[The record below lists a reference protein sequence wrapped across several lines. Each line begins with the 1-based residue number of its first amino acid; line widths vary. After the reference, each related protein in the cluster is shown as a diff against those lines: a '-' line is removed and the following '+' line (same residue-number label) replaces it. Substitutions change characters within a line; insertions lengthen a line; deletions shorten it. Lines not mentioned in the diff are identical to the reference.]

1 MSVDNRPMR
10 EPSYFIL
17 AALLDEPLHGYA
29 IIKRV
34 AELSAGR
41 VRLAAGTLYT
51 ALDRLAAE
59 GLLTVVTEEVVNGRA
74 RRYYGLTQQGDAAVP
89 PKPSA
94 WPPRRHWSRSDPG
107 SPGLR
112 GSHDRRTGPRSP
124 RLRRRTCSARCCSSA
139 RRTGSGTG
147 SPSSS
152 PSPRCCSYRCR

>member
-41 VRLAAGTLYT
+41 VRLAAGTLHA

-74 RRYYGLTQQGDAAVP
+74 RRYYGLTKQGDAAVHAEAERMAAAAALVT
-89 PKPSA
+89 K
-94 WPPRRHWSRSDPG
+94 RSRIT
-107 SPGLR
+107 R
-112 GSHDRRTGPRSP
+112 AA
-124 RLRRRTCSARCCSSA
+124 RLA
-139 RRTGSGTG
+139 
-147 SPSSS
+147 
-152 PSPRCCSYRCR
+152 